1 MLKRIAVL
9 LACLFGLAFA
19 FARTASAQTVR
30 RLSARDIP
38 VLANELR
45 IRLGVRDTAT
55 TPQQPVV
62 KRVSDDEFNAL
73 VAAAVQALHDLND
86 PSDLSG
92 QEAAAATW
100 GARDAAGADLRRT
113 NVARREN
120 LELLIANAGTLAT
133 LVDKYD
139 RSTQEVNR

>member
-1 MLKRIAVL
+1 MWKRIAVL
-9 LACLFGLAFA
+9 LTCLFLLACA

-30 RLSARDIP
+30 RLSATDVP

-45 IRLGVRDTAT
+45 IRLDLRDTSAAAEEIR
-55 TPQQPVV
+55 V
-62 KRVSDDEFNAL
+62 KRVSDEEFNAL

-86 PSDLSG
+86 PTDLSG

-100 GARDAAGADLRRT
+100 GTRDAAGSNLRKASM
-113 NVARREN
+113 ARRDN
-120 LELLIANAGTLAT
+120 LELLIANAARLAA

-139 RSTQEVNR
+139 RVTQEANR